1 MSNRI
6 KVIVS
11 GALGRMGSEAI
22 RTFIEHK
29 DEFELVAGTVRD
41 TSNIDP
47 KLLKNYEEMGVHI
60 TDDLTGLVQAAKADV
75 LVELTTPDSVFEN
88 SLLALRNGV
97 RPVIGATG
105 LSEEDLKELSLLAKK
120 NQTGAIVAPNF
131 ALGAILMMRFAVE
144 ASKYYKKA
152 EIIEL
157 HHDKKV
163 DMPSGTAI
171 KTAHLM
177 GKSTNKDIPIHS
189 VRLPGLVAKQQVIFG
204 STGETLTIE
213 HNSIDRSCFM
223 PGITLSARKV
233 VEINQL
239 IYGLEN
245 II

>member
-1 MSNRI
+1 
-6 KVIVS
+6 
-11 GALGRMGSEAI
+11 
-22 RTFIEHK
+22 
-29 DEFELVAGTVRD
+29 
-41 TSNIDP
+41 
-47 KLLKNYEEMGVHI
+47 
-60 TDDLTGLVQAAKADV
+60 
-75 LVELTTPDSVFEN
+75 
-88 SLLALRNGV
+88 
-97 RPVIGATG
+97 
-105 LSEEDLKELSLLAKK
+105 
-120 NQTGAIVAPNF
+120 
-131 ALGAILMMRFAVE
+131 MMRFAVE

>member
-41 TSNIDP
+41 ASNLDP

-60 TDDLTGLVQAAKADV
+60 TDDLTGLVQAAKVDV

-88 SLLALRNGV
+88 SLLALKNGV

>member
-60 TDDLTGLVQAAKADV
+60 TDDLTGLVQAAKGDV

-88 SLLALRNGV
+88 SLLALKNGV

-120 NQTGAIVAPNF
+120 NQIGAIVAPNF

>member
-1 MSNRI
+1 MNQKIR
-6 KVIVS
+6 VIVS

-29 DEFELVAGTVRD
+29 NEFDLVAGTVRD
-41 TSNIDP
+41 LENVDP
-47 KLLKNYEEMGVHI
+47 KILKNYEELGVMI
-60 TDDLTGLVQAAKADV
+60 TDDLTGLIQEAKADV

-88 SLLALRNGV
+88 SLLALKNGL

-105 LSEEDLKELSLLAKK
+105 LTEDDIKELSTLSKK
-120 NQTGAIVAPNF
+120 NQIGAIVAPNF
-131 ALGAILMMRFAVE
+131 ALGAILMMRFAAE

-171 KTAHLM
+171 KTAHMM
-177 GKSTNKDIPIHS
+177 GKSAQKDVPIHS
-189 VRLPGLVAKQQVIFG
+189 VRLPGLVAKQQIIFG

-223 PGITLSARKV
+223 PGITLSVKKV
-233 VEINQL
+233 MEINHL
-239 IYGLEN
+239 VYGLEN

>member
-1 MSNRI
+1 MSKKVR
-6 KVIVS
+6 VIVS

-41 TSNIDP
+41 IANIDP
-47 KLLKNYEEMGVHI
+47 KILKNYEELGVHI
-60 TDDLTGLVQAAKADV
+60 TDDLTGLIQEGKADV

-88 SLLALRNGV
+88 SSLALRNGV

-105 LSEEDLKELSLLAKK
+105 LTEDDIKELSLLAKK
-120 NQTGAIVAPNF
+120 NQAAAIVAPNF
-131 ALGAILMMRFAVE
+131 ALGAILMMRFALE

-171 KTAHLM
+171 KTAHMM
-177 GKSTNKDIPIHS
+177 GKAINKEIPIHS

-223 PGITLSARKV
+223 PGIILSAKKV
-233 VEINQL
+233 MELNQL
-239 IYGLEN
+239 VYGLEN